1 MRKRLPWI
9 PLHCDDIELDELD
22 DEAEGFFSRLLRMLG
37 RYGGRLPADIAKLTK
52 ILHRD
57 VRVVRRL
64 WAKVEHLFIVAGGFI
79 RHRTVD
85 DAIERLEGKIR
96 LRPNFRQKSRSNPR
110 KTNKPAANKDT
121 DIPSR
126 EDISVAE
133 PSSENTA
140 PLPSRNAREEEGERT
155 RQRPSG
161 AKGEPAAARQRP
173 RARKRHRRSATH
185 KTPITGW
192 AFGPADHS
200 FAKERGFNDLRIRQM
215 AEQFYNHASDHGRR
229 SADWPAAWRYWI
241 IRAVELDKRYGDKRT
256 RDEQRAESTRRSDE
270 AIFRAAQR
278 SAARHGASDRG
289 WSQTIAGNAA
299 G

>member
-1 MRKRLPWI
+1 MCKRLPWI

-37 RYGGRLPADIAKLTK
+37 RYGGRLPSDIAKLTK

-110 KTNKPAANKDT
+110 KTNKSAANKNT

-133 PSSENTA
+133 PSSENTP
-140 PLPSRNAREEEGERT
+140 PLPSQNEREEGERT
-155 RQRPSG
+155 QQRPSD
-161 AKGEPAAARQRP
+161 AKGEPTAARQRP
-173 RARKRHRRSATH
+173 RARHRRGATH
-185 KTPITGW
+185 KTPITEW
-192 AFGPADHS
+192 RPTEADIS
-200 FAKERGFNDLRIRQM
+200 FARERGFDDRHI
-215 AEQFYNHASDHGRR
+215 GRMLDR
-229 SADWPAAWRYWI
+229 FRNRKISEGWRLVDWSAAWRDW
-241 IRAVELDKRYGDKRT
+241 VLGKLDHDERYGDRRAKA
-256 RDEQRAESTRRSDE
+256 EQRGHDARR
-270 AIFRAAQR
+270 AIFDFFQQRWEGAA
-278 SAARHGASDRG
+278 AA
-289 WSQTIAGNAA
+289 
-299 G
+299 